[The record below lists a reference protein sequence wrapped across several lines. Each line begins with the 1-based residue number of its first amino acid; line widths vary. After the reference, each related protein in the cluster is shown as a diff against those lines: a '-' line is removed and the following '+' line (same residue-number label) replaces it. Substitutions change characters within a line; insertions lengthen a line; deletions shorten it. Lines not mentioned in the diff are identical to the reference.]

1 MVLFVYVYVYVGDN
15 ECILINCKYVINLL
29 CVEKFVK
36 NVYRFILFFC
46 LYYKFKNIVIIL
58 SNYKNICIINFNG
71 LCVFDNYVFYIV
83 INKL

>member
-1 MVLFVYVYVYVGDN
+1 MCIGLFYLFVY
-15 ECILINCKYVINLL
+15 IINL
-29 CVEKFVK
+29 K
-36 NVYRFILFFC
+36 
-46 LYYKFKNIVIIL
+46 IVIIL